1 MIDQL
6 LIFTP
11 PTFEPIVI
19 DSSSAKLIGICTSL
33 CTALCTQYTVSSVL
47 QHAASF
53 STGETPALEEMQ
65 FAATASQ
72 YGDTLQLS
80 FKINELIHPD
90 HVKTFPCLDTIVR
103 HPPNCKSNTLVTGMF
118 TMCANFHSLWPQ
130 RFQQVDLLSWFL
142 FSCG

>member
-19 DSSSAKLIGICTSL
+19 DSSSAKLIGICMSL

-90 HVKTFPCLDTIVR
+90 HVKIFQVLIQLYDIHQT
-103 HPPNCKSNTLVTGMF
+103 
-118 TMCANFHSLWPQ
+118 ANLILW
-130 RFQQVDLLSWFL
+130 
-142 FSCG
+142 